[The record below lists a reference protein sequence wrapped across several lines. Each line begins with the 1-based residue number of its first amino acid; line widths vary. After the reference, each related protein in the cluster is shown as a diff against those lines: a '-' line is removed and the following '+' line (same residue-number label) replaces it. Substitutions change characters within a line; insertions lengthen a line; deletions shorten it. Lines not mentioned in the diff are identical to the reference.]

1 MKATEQVK
9 YYCQECGKELI
20 GRKDKKFCN
29 ISCKNKYNNRRNQ
42 TIRKYREDTI
52 NRLSRNYEIL
62 ESLLME
68 KQPYIGLEEL
78 SDLGFDYDCFTSR
91 QKSRTGHE
99 TGVVSISAMT
109 SALERYSISKE
120 RTLPNFDKT
129 DLLSPASIRDDR
141 NTLAIK
147 VIYINEIIYESV

>member
-1 MKATEQVK
+1 MKVTEQVK

-29 ISCKNKYNNRRNQ
+29 ISCKNKYNNRRKQ

-78 SDLGFDYDCFTSR
+78 SDLGFDNDCFTSR
-91 QKSRTGHE
+91 QKSRTGHDNR
-99 TGVVSISAMT
+99 SCFDIS
-109 SALERYSISKE
+109 YDISTRKIFNIK
-120 RTLPNFDKT
+120 RK
-129 DLLSPASIRDDR
+129 DLTKL
-141 NTLAIK
+141 
-147 VIYINEIIYESV
+147 

>member
-20 GRKDKKFCN
+20 GRKDKKFCS

-91 QKSRTGHE
+91 QKSRTGHDNR
-99 TGVVSISAMT
+99 SCFDIS
-109 SALERYSISKE
+109 YDISTRKIFNIK
-120 RTLPNFDKT
+120 RK
-129 DLLSPASIRDDR
+129 DLTKL
-141 NTLAIK
+141 
-147 VIYINEIIYESV
+147 